1 MKLTTFDEYLN
12 ENVNESLTFD
22 QIKDKFTNNP
32 YGIGAQVVTY
42 EEGERGHS
50 NRLIFKHDERS
61 RRDDIESKLKTL
73 GVSAK
78 KLSKSTADKAYKY
91 RYELTLYENEDFLN
105 EALKDITISDSEAE
119 EIFDDIKRLTK
130 IHKEKGFVFGEISVD
145 GFTSASG
152 AFGLNPDDKNFKIA
166 SIYATTFG
174 VFVCITTQA
183 NIVVCYVTMGYDT
196 LKKKLKPG
204 NYHMNF
210 YNGRESKFNQMA
222 RQYKKTIYNN

>member
-42 EEGERGHS
+42 EERGHS

-91 RYELTLYENEDFLN
+91 RYELTLYENEDFVN
-105 EALKDITISDSEAE
+105 EALKDISIGDAEAE
-119 EIFDDIKRLTK
+119 LIFEEIKRLTK
-130 IHKEKGFVFGEISVD
+130 LHKDKGFVSGEVSVD
-145 GFTSASG
+145 GFSRASG
-152 AFGLNPDDKNFKIA
+152 AFGLDPDDKNLKVA

-174 VFVCITTQA
+174 VFACITTQA

-204 NYHMNF
+204 NYSLTF
-210 YNGRESKFNQMA
+210 YNGRESHFNQMA
-222 RQYKKTIYNN
+222 RQYKKTIYSK

>member
-1 MKLTTFDEYLN
+1 MKLTTYEEYLN
-12 ENVNESLTFD
+12 ENLNEFGPLAGSG
-22 QIKDKFTNNP
+22 NNR
-32 YGIGAQVVTY
+32 AD
-42 EEGERGHS
+42 ELDNLKREASKKSERGDTVYIVGGKNGS
-50 NRLIFKHDERS
+50 Y
-61 RRDDIESKLKTL
+61 
-73 GVSAK
+73 
-78 KLSKSTADKAYKY
+78 KLSKYFEKGNTYAAFYNGMPQVVEGIS
-91 RYELTLYENEDFLN
+91 ENEDFLN
-105 EALKDITISDSEAE
+105 EALKDISIGDSEAE

-210 YNGRESKFNQMA
+210 YSGRESKFNQMA
-222 RQYKKTIYNN
+222 RQYKKTIYSN